1 MLAGMNKLAL
11 AGAVLAAATTLTAC
25 GSGSSAYCSD
35 LESAS
40 AEFDSLESNDLDQID
55 EAFDTFHQLADEAPS
70 EIEADWKVL
79 DDGITSVEK
88 ALDEAGIEIAD
99 LAQIQEGQLPEGVDM
114 AKLQGLA
121 ADFQKLGGE
130 EFTKASDAI
139 EKHAKDECDVDLS
152 TNGS

>member
-1 MLAGMNKLAL
+1 MLARMKKLAL

-35 LESAS
+35 LKSATK
-40 AEFDSLESNDLDQID
+40 EFDSLEGSDLGQID
-55 EAFDTFHQLADEAPS
+55 QAFATFHKLADEAPS
-70 EIEADWKVL
+70 DVESDWKVL

-88 ALDEAGIEIAD
+88 SLDEAGIKLED
-99 LAQIQEGQLPEGVDM
+99 LAKVQQGELPEGVDM

-121 ADFQKLGGE
+121 ADFQKLSDE
-130 EFTKASDAI
+130 KFTKASDAI

-152 TNGS
+152 GNGS